1 MSINKYIK
9 RVEVKQ
15 EERCPSVLSSLI
27 AGVTQG
33 DRATSLPLRV
43 DNSETSKLK
52 LNLHF
57 SV

>member
-1 MSINKYIK
+1 MK
-9 RVEVKQ
+9 RRCVEVKQ